1 MEIIFNFTKEVEIPK
16 DNGKSIV
23 KLENEV
29 DTTLPLL
36 ASLNSKYLFSL
47 EKNVLMPF
55 EQKISH
61 CYDGWE

>member
-55 EQKISH
+55 ELKISH
-61 CYDGWE
+61 CYDG